1 MPEKSVQ
8 LSDSKAKSDRLL
20 AAHTLNL
27 MVA

>member
-8 LSDSKAKSDRLL
+8 LSHSKAKSDRLL

-27 MVA
+27 IVA